1 MAKKGFFHHVSNL
14 GKKVGGHVKRAFG
27 FGKKMTEKV
36 DGIHDKV
43 KSAIGVASTVAN
55 ILPVPKAVKIA
66 LSKAQDI
73 SAKVDKGTSLV
84 KKGIERGTQLQA
96 KAEQVGTILGAA
108 KLGKEAFRAGRTG
121 LKTTRSFLK
130 RPQTGDNVSRRR
142 VLDPGVSNGDRA
154 AARKKTDTVG
164 ARNIRGIGRR

>member
-96 KAEQVGTILGAA
+96 KAEQVGSILGAA

-142 VLDPGVSNGDRA
+142 VLDPGVSNGDRV
-154 AARKKTDTVG
+154 AARKKSDTVL
-164 ARNIRGIGRR
+164 ARNIRR